1 MPVEDALGAP
11 GLLARLASR
20 WSLGGDAA
28 GPVLLRVRCLIT
40 THVTTRGLSRCLT
53 LHSLCSVETRRVPR
67 TAVSRGQRAPGQFGG
82 TGISES
88 HWLHAKAPVDPC
100 AAPGPAQTEW
110 HRPAGSSLA
119 RAGAQPGPT
128 HTRPQQPAGTVPAR
142 RAALRFLAPT
152 TLRPNSQ
159 SPVIQ
164 TAMSADTR
172 CASALKREPTLP
184 MGVGPGGPCR
194 SWHQPSAVVLVA
206 ETASPVL
213 PHART
218 PTTRSSGMGPAPRLL
233 LRWRCA
239 PCNTGVYAGLPALLG
254 RGQGAP
260 GGVVSA

>member
-1 MPVEDALGAP
+1 MPRRP
-11 GLLARLASR
+11 WTPARH
-20 WSLGGDAA
+20 
-28 GPVLLRVRCLIT
+28 RVRHRQSGIVRPARRWRGLVRSQGP
-40 THVTTRGLSRCLT
+40 HTRGRSSQQGRC
-53 LHSLCSVETRRVPR
+53 
-67 TAVSRGQRAPGQFGG
+67 
-82 TGISES
+82 
-88 HWLHAKAPVDPC
+88 PC
-100 AAPGPAQTEW
+100 AA
-110 HRPAGSSLA
+110 H
-119 RAGAQPGPT
+119 
-128 HTRPQQPAGTVPAR
+128 
-142 RAALRFLAPT
+142 ALLFLAPT

-184 MGVGPGGPCR
+184 MGVGPGGPCH

-218 PTTRSSGMGPAPRLL
+218 PTTRSSGMAPAPRLL